1 MRQELI
7 VLIAYLLTEFATYIL
22 AYKVI
27 FQKKI
32 NRNIINWIIV
42 TAVIGAIHSVT
53 YVYAGLYNAI
63 SISMF
68 SMVVIPLMLLEKR
81 EKEGLLLYPIV
92 LMGTAVFAVSGT
104 YVMALLFDIPE
115 YMLTEGSILT
125 IVCQLVPVFILIVL
139 YLYRTYKKK
148 EVIRLEM
155 DRRQYALFYIVII
168 CSYLMLACMQ
178 LLSSNTL
185 TVWESN
191 ICGLAISVTCM
202 VMVWVSCRNGVIVYN
217 ERKYKEKNELYEKYI
232 KLQEEYFEEIQQRD
246 ESMRRFRHD
255 MNAHI
260 IALRELCESE
270 DKIALKEYLDNMVEY
285 SAIYKVEE
293 YTGNKTLDAVIRQ
306 LVFEAENKEINIKI
320 QGCYLQLE
328 GVSIFDFCSII
339 YNLVKNAIE
348 ACEKI
353 NDMNERNIEMKLAQ
367 YNNKIFIKIT
377 NRINEVIIIENNMLK
392 TSKEDKKNHG
402 LGSGNVEKAVEKY
415 NGSIEYIS
423 ENGYFSVEVY
433 I

>member
-32 NRNIINWIIV
+32 NHNIINWIIV
-42 TAVIGAIHSVT
+42 TIVIGTIHSVT
-53 YVYAGLYNAI
+53 YFYAGLYNAI

-68 SMVVIPLMLLEKR
+68 SMVAIPLMLLEKR

-115 YMLTEGSILT
+115 YMLTEGSMIT
-125 IVCQLVPVFILIVL
+125 IVCQLVPVFILSVL
-139 YLYRTYKKK
+139 HLYRSYMKK

-168 CSYLMLACMQ
+168 CSYIMLACMQ

-191 ICGLAISVTCM
+191 ICGLAISVACM

-217 ERKYKEKNELYEKYI
+217 ERKYKEKNEIYENYI
-232 KLQEEYFEEIQQRD
+232 KLQEEHFEEIQQRD

-255 MNAHI
+255 VNAHI
-260 IALRELCESE
+260 IALRELCVAE
-270 DKIALKEYLDNMVEY
+270 DKIALKEYLDDMVEH

-293 YTGNKTLDAVIRQ
+293 YTANKTLDAVIRQ
-306 LVFEAENKEINIKI
+306 LVFEAENKAIEIKI
-320 QGCYLQLE
+320 QGCYLRLT
-328 GVSIFDFCSII
+328 GVSIFDLCSII
-339 YNLVKNAIE
+339 YNLMKNAIE

-367 YNNKIFIKIT
+367 YNNKIFVKIT
-377 NRINEVIIIENNMLK
+377 NKINEIILIENNSLK
-392 TSKEDKKNHG
+392 TSKEDKRNHG
-402 LGSGNVEKAVEKY
+402 LGSGNVENAVKKY
-415 NGSIEYIS
+415 NGNIEYIS